1 MARIKIVK
9 RTNLLLLSLLTLV
22 SSLGAETWHLEKGN
36 DWKQVQPDTQDNF
49 LMAVTGIKDLINN
62 GKTRQ
67 VRRAYE
73 NLKQEFPQIQG
84 PDVDAF
90 IKAELLYAK
99 RKFNKSVREYDNF
112 MDNYPESEL
121 YQVALDRQFS
131 IAQAY
136 LAGQKR
142 TVLKIFRIRGYSEG
156 EKIMD
161 KISDRAGIAPLAE
174 RANIAVAQS
183 NESRGKYEDAYQ
195 RWSQILSKWPT
206 GQTGKNALLAMARC
220 KYLAYNGPKYDVS
233 DLVSART
240 YYQNFKSRYP
250 DDAKELDIDSRI
262 QNIDELLA
270 EKQFKIAQFYQ
281 KTANVDSAGIY
292 YKVIAEQWPNTSAAK
307 ISGKV
312 LHETNQQGEKVKN
325 E

>member
-9 RTNLLLLSLLTLV
+9 RTNLLLLSLLTLI

-49 LMAVTGIKDLINN
+49 LMAVAGIKDLINN

-307 ISGKV
+307 ISEKV

>member
-1 MARIKIVK
+1 MGHIKTLKKSHI
-9 RTNLLLLSLLTLV
+9 LLFSLLGLISTM
-22 SSLGAETWHLEKGN
+22 GAETWHLEKGN
-36 DWKQVQPDTQDNF
+36 DWKQVQPDSQDSF
-49 LMAVTGIKDLINN
+49 LMAVADIKGLINN
-62 GKTRQ
+62 GKSRQ
-67 VRRAYE
+67 VRKAWDK
-73 NLKQEFPQIQG
+73 LKQDFPEIQG

-131 IAQAY
+131 IAEAY
-136 LAGQKR
+136 LRGQKR
-142 TVLKIFRIRGYSEG
+142 TVLKIFRIRGYAEG

-183 NESRGKYEDAYQ
+183 NEERGKYEDAYQ

-206 GQTGKNALLAMARC
+206 GQTGKNSLLAMARC
-220 KYLAYNGPKYDVS
+220 KYLAYNGPRYDVS

-250 DDAKELDIDSRI
+250 EDAKELDIDARI
-262 QNIDELLA
+262 QNIDELLS
-270 EKQFKIAQFYQ
+270 EKQFQIAQFYQ
-281 KTANVDSAGIY
+281 KTANIDSAGIY
-292 YKVIAEQWPNTSAAK
+292 YQAIMEQWPDTSAGK
-307 ISGKV
+307 ISERV
-312 LHETNQQGEKVKN
+312 LKEGGQQGARDKDE
-325 E
+325 